1 VNAGTAGRVV
11 AVTGGVQGIGAAI
24 AEAFEAN
31 GDVVAVIDI
40 DERAPYPCD
49 VADRDVVE
57 ETFAKITSDHGPVDV
72 LINNAGI
79 NPVGPSEDFPELLWR
94 RCFDVIANGTFY
106 CSQVAAQD
114 MLRRGS
120 GSIVNIT
127 SINATEAF
135 PERLAYCASK
145 AAVNMMTQVL
155 AIEWASR
162 GIRVNAVAPGV
173 VRTPLTERLIG
184 SGIIDEA
191 FYVDRIPVGRLG
203 SPDEIARS
211 VVFLADDEAATF
223 ITGTTLVVD
232 GGWSAYGYATTRSS

>member
-1 VNAGTAGRVV
+1 
-11 AVTGGVQGIGAAI
+11 
-24 AEAFEAN
+24 
-31 GDVVAVIDI
+31 
-40 DERAPYPCD
+40 
-49 VADRDVVE
+49 
-57 ETFAKITSDHGPVDV
+57 
-72 LINNAGI
+72 
-79 NPVGPSEDFPELLWR
+79 
-94 RCFDVIANGTFY
+94 VIANGAFY

-184 SGIIDEA
+184 SGIIDEV

-211 VVFLADDEAATF
+211 VVFLADDEAAAF

-232 GGWSAYGYATTRSS
+232 GGWSAYGYATTKSS

>member
-1 VNAGTAGRVV
+1 MNGGTAGRVV

-49 VADRDVVE
+49 VSDRDVVE
-57 ETFAKITSDHGPVDV
+57 ETFSKITSDHGPVDV

-79 NPVGPSEDFPELLWR
+79 NPVGPSEDFPDLLWR

-114 MLRRGS
+114 MLRSGS

-135 PERLAYCASK
+135 PQRLAYCASK

-173 VRTPLTERLIG
+173 VRTPLTEELLG
-184 SGIIDEA
+184 SGTIDEA
-191 FYVDRIPVGRLG
+191 FYVERIPVGRLG

-211 VVFLADDEAATF
+211 VVFLADDEAAPF

-232 GGWSAYGYATTRSS
+232 GGWSAYGYATTKSS